1 LETSVH
7 LRQAQGTFPSAFGAA
22 IFHLVDMLEDE
33 EVIESG
39 AIGML
44 R

>member
-1 LETSVH
+1 PSV
-7 LRQAQGTFPSAFGAA
+7 FGAA

-33 EVIESG
+33 EIINNG

-44 R
+44 LE